1 MIVTNENI
9 SQVKSDAGIV
19 FNIPKLEESTVDD
32 FYCADTIGRER
43 FVLNFGGY
51 PRNDISIINEQTSI
65 QAAQALLNQMV
76 HLDGTLSQMD
86 DIQLS
91 LVHRSKYCQTYSE
104 GAAYV
109 ESQLQ
114 RIRNESDLK
123 DLQKST
129 VEGTIKFN
137 EKDNANE

>member
-1 MIVTNENI
+1 MIVTNENL
-9 SQVKSDAGIV
+9 SQVKTDVGIV
-19 FNIPKLEESTVDD
+19 LNIPKLDESSKDD

-43 FVLNFGGY
+43 FVLNFAGY

-76 HLDGTLSQMD
+76 HVDGSMSQMD

-91 LVHRSKYCQTYSE
+91 LVHRSKYCQTFSE

-114 RIRNESDLK
+114 RLRNESDLK
-123 DLQKST
+123 ELQRST
-129 VEGTIKFN
+129 GEGTIKFN
-137 EKDNANE
+137 EVDNANE